1 MKILVVED
9 DQNIVESISIVLD
22 MRWPEA
28 KLIATS
34 LGEKGIELVE
44 SENPDIVILDL
55 GLPDISGFEVL
66 KSIRLFSNVPVV
78 ILTVRGEEADV
89 TKGLEWG
96 ADDYV
101 VKPFRQAEFLSRIR
115 AALRRAGPV
124 DDTTPI
130 LCGRLHYY
138 PATRQLAYGDK
149 EVSLTPNENRLFEAL
164 IRKAGYVV
172 THAELAESLFG
183 DDYPEATDSIKV
195 HIQRLRKKIE
205 ADPGN
210 PQVILNKPGL
220 GYMVSKDN

>member
-1 MKILVVED
+1 ME
-9 DQNIVESISIVLD
+9 
-22 MRWPEA
+22 
-28 KLIATS
+28 
-34 LGEKGIELVE
+34 
-44 SENPDIVILDL
+44 
-55 GLPDISGFEVL
+55 
-66 KSIRLFSNVPVV
+66 
-78 ILTVRGEEADV
+78 
-89 TKGLEWG
+89 
-96 ADDYV
+96 
-101 VKPFRQAEFLSRIR
+101 RIR
-115 AALRRAGPV
+115 DV
-124 DDTTPI
+124 
-130 LCGRLHYY
+130 CGRLHYY

-149 EVSLTPNENRLFEAL
+149 EISLTPNENRLFEAL

>member
-9 DQNIVESISIVLD
+9 DQSIIESISIILD

-28 KLIATS
+28 ELISTS
-34 LGEKGIELVE
+34 LGEEGVNLVE
-44 SENPDIVILDL
+44 SGNPDLVILDL

-101 VKPFRQAEFLSRIR
+101 VKPFRQAEFLSRLR
-115 AALRRAGPV
+115 AVLRRAGPV
-124 DDTTPI
+124 DDTTPVV
-130 LCGRLHYY
+130 CGRLHYY
-138 PATRQLAYGDK
+138 PAIRHLVYDGK
-149 EVSLTPNENRLFEAL
+149 EVGLTRNENRLFETL

-172 THAELAESLFG
+172 THSELAESLFG

-195 HIQRLRKKIE
+195 HVQRLRKKIE

-210 PQVILNKPGL
+210 PQIILNKPGL